1 MGTITSNIGLIS
13 GINYQDL
20 VDKLIKVQSGPVD
33 TQTANNK
40 TADSQRTAIT
50 QLEALMLSLQFN
62 TNKLGTASLYS
73 QRTVASSNES
83 LLTATT
89 NGQSQT
95 GQYQFTPIQL
105 AQSQQFQ
112 SSRFVSD

>member
-20 VDKLIKVQSGPVD
+20 VNKLIQVQSGPVD
-33 TQTANNK
+33 QQTANNK
-40 TADSQRTAIT
+40 TADTQRTAIT

-62 TNKLGTASLYS
+62 TNKLGTSSLYN
-73 QRTVASSNES
+73 QRTIASSNES
-83 LLTATT
+83 ALTATVS
-89 NGQSQT
+89 GQPQT
-95 GQYQFTPIQL
+95 GQYQFTPVQL

-112 SSRFVSD
+112 SSRFT